1 MGARHNNEE
10 EGKPMKQRISA
21 EQLAELT
28 LEQREKLK
36 KWWIPTNSLFRS
48 MLPAFF
54 YFLKGGELF

>member
-1 MGARHNNEE
+1 
-10 EGKPMKQRISA
+10 MKQRISA

-54 YFLKGGELF
+54 VFLITCPAFGAFLLPISG